1 MTATESVA
9 ILVSTIGLVL
19 QPLFLGYFICY
30 NGYMLLLIGL
40 SARQVRRRVAGHFIE
55 DLDLIDQSDY
65 TKPLTMVVPAFNE
78 EVTIVDSVTNLIH
91 CDYPRFEVVVV
102 NDGSSDRTLEVL
114 KQAFRLRRTDLP
126 YRDAIGTARVRA
138 TYEAT
143 VPLPPSVTQLM
154 VIDKENAGKADALNA
169 GINVSTA
176 PYFVSLDA
184 DSILN
189 QRALKEL
196 MRMVQEDPRIVA
208 VGGQVAI
215 ANGCTIRGGKVVS
228 IGLPSHPWARFQM
241 VEYLRSFTTG
251 RTGLDRLDSILIL
264 SGVFAVFE
272 KEAVIRAG
280 GYLTPLVQHKLV
292 EEYVGARAATV
303 CEDMEIVVRL
313 HRFVRD
319 KLRDRRVA
327 FLPHPVA
334 WTEVPERLDSLRKQR
349 GRWYRGL
356 RESLL
361 YHRAMLFNR
370 KYGRIG
376 WFALPT
382 FWVFEYYGP
391 VIEATGY
398 LFVAALVILEL
409 GFGFPVMNWPYFV
422 AFLLASLGWGMLV
435 NVFAVLV
442 GAWRFR
448 YGLTDRLQRGLL
460 PFGRRQEVF
469 ILLGYAVLEN
479 FFWRWLTLYWRLR
492 GLYDA
497 WRGKRG
503 WEKFARHGFQKPA
516 EAVRVA

>member
-1 MTATESVA
+1 MRVEQFTVIASA
-9 ILVSTIGLVL
+9 IGLVF
-19 QPLFLGYFICY
+19 QPVFLGYFLLY
-30 NGYMLLLIGL
+30 NGYLLLLIVL
-40 SARQVRRRVAGHFIE
+40 SARQIRRRVAGHFIE
-55 DLDLIDQSDY
+55 DLDLIDERDY
-65 TKPLTMVVPAFNE
+65 TKPLTMIVPAFNE

-102 NDGSSDRTLEVL
+102 NDGSSDHTLEVL

-138 TYEAT
+138 MFVAT
-143 VPLPPSVTQLM
+143 IPLPPNVSQLM
-154 VIDKENAGKADALNA
+154 VLDKENAGKADALNA
-169 GINVSTA
+169 GINASTA

-184 DSILN
+184 DSILD

-215 ANGCTIRGGKVVS
+215 ANGCTIRGGRVVS
-228 IGLPSHPWARFQM
+228 VGLPTHPWSRFQM

-272 KEAVIRAG
+272 KETVIRAG
-280 GYLTPLVQHKLV
+280 GYLTPLVQHRLV
-292 EEYVGARAATV
+292 AEYVGGSAGTV

-319 KLRDRRVA
+319 KLRHRRIA

-334 WTEVPERLDSLRKQR
+334 WTEVPEKLESLRKQR

-356 RESLL
+356 RESLF
-361 YHRAMLFNR
+361 YHRDIMFR
-370 KYGRIG
+370 FKYGRIG
-376 WFALPT
+376 WFALPS
-382 FWVFEYYGP
+382 FWLFEYYGP
-391 VIEATGY
+391 VLEALGY
-398 LFVAALVILEL
+398 VFIITFVIMERIVGVPLLNEQYA
-409 GFGFPVMNWPYFV
+409 V
-422 AFLLASLGWGMLV
+422 AFLLASLGWGTLV

-448 YGLTDRLQRGLL
+448 YGLADRLQRGLL
-460 PFGRRQEVF
+460 PFNRRRDVL

-479 FFWRWLTLYWRLR
+479 FFWRYLTLYWRLR
-492 GLYDA
+492 GLWDA
-497 WRGKRG
+497 WRGKSG
-503 WEKFARHGFQKPA
+503 WEKFARQGFQKHPEA
-516 EAVRVA
+516 ERAA

>member
-1 MTATESVA
+1 MLETLAW
-9 ILVSTIGLVL
+9 ILSTIGLVL
-19 QPLFLGYFICY
+19 QPVFLGYFVLY
-30 NGYMLLLIGL
+30 NAYMLTLIGL

-55 DLDLIDQSDY
+55 DLDLIDESDY
-65 TKPLTMVVPAFNE
+65 TKPLTMVVPAYNE
-78 EVTIVDSVTNLIH
+78 EVTIVDSVTNLIQ

-102 NDGSSDRTLEVL
+102 NDGSSDQTLEVL

-126 YRDAIGTARVRA
+126 YRDAIGTAKVRA
-138 TYEAT
+138 MYQAT
-143 VPLPPSVTQLM
+143 VPLPPNVSQLV
-154 VIDKENAGKADALNA
+154 VIDKDNAGKADALNA
-169 GINVSTA
+169 GINASTA

-184 DSILN
+184 DSILD

-215 ANGCTIRGGKVVS
+215 ANGCTIRAGRVVS
-228 IGLPSHPWARFQM
+228 VGLPSHPWARFQM

-272 KEAVIRAG
+272 KETVIRAG
-280 GYLTPLVQHKLV
+280 GYLTPLVQHRLMG
-292 EEYVGARAATV
+292 EYVGGRVGTV
-303 CEDMEIVVRL
+303 CEDMEIIVRL

-319 KLRDRRVA
+319 KLRPRRVA

-334 WTEVPERLDSLRKQR
+334 WTEVPENLDSLRKQR

-361 YHRAMLFNR
+361 YHRDMLFRR

-382 FWVFEYYGP
+382 FWLFEYWGP
-391 VIEATGY
+391 VIEVIGY
-398 LFVAALVILEL
+398 VFVAAFFAVDYLIGGRILNEQ
-409 GFGFPVMNWPYFV
+409 YFV
-422 AFLLASLGWGMLV
+422 AFLLASLGWGTLV

-448 YGLTDRLQRGLL
+448 YGLVDRLQRGLL
-460 PFGRRQEVF
+460 PFDRKRDVL

-479 FFWRWLTLYWRLR
+479 FFWRPLTLYWRLR
-492 GLYDA
+492 GLVDA
-497 WRGKRG
+497 WRGKSG
-503 WEKFARHGFQKPA
+503 WEKFARQGFQKHP
-516 EAVRVA
+516 EAQRAA

>member
-1 MTATESVA
+1 MTGEYLATIASA
-9 ILVSTIGLVL
+9 IGLVA
-19 QPLFLGYFICY
+19 QPVFLGYFLLY
-30 NGYMLLLIGL
+30 NGYLLLLILL
-40 SARQVRRRVAGHFIE
+40 SARQVRRRVAGHFVE
-55 DLDLIDQSDY
+55 DLDLIDESDY

-78 EVTIVDSVTNLIH
+78 EITIVDSVTNLIS

-102 NDGSSDRTLEVL
+102 NDGSSDRTLGML

-138 TYEAT
+138 MYVAT
-143 VPLPPSVTQLM
+143 IPLPPNVSQLI
-154 VIDKENAGKADALNA
+154 VIDKDNAGKADALNA

-184 DSILN
+184 DSILD

-196 MRMVQEDPRIVA
+196 MRMVQEDPRIIA

-215 ANGCTIRGGKVVS
+215 ANGCTIRNGRVVS
-228 IGLPSHPWARFQM
+228 VALPTHPWSRFQM

-251 RTGLDRLDSILIL
+251 RTGLDRLDSVLIL

-280 GYLTPLVQHKLV
+280 GYLTPLVEHRLV
-292 EEYVGARAATV
+292 GEYVGGSAGTV

-319 KLRDRRVA
+319 KLRPRRVA

-334 WTEVPERLDSLRKQR
+334 WTEVPERLESLRKQR

-356 RESLL
+356 RESLF
-361 YHRAMLFNR
+361 YHRDMLFRR

-382 FWVFEYYGP
+382 FWLFEYYGP
-391 VIEATGY
+391 MIEAMGY
-398 LFVAALVILEL
+398 LFVVAFLIMEWAFQIPILNEQ
-409 GFGFPVMNWPYFV
+409 YAV
-422 AFLLASLGWGMLV
+422 AFLLASLGWGTLV

-448 YGLTDRLQRGLL
+448 YGLADRLQRGLL
-460 PFGRRQEVF
+460 PFDRRRDVL

-479 FFWRWLTLYWRLR
+479 FFWRPLTLYWRLR
-492 GLYDA
+492 GLWDA
-497 WRGKRG
+497 WRGKSG
-503 WEKFARHGFQKPA
+503 WEKFARQGFQKHP
-516 EAVRVA
+516 EAQRAA

>member
-1 MTATESVA
+1 MSTGYVVT
-9 ILVSTIGLVL
+9 ILSAIGLVL
-19 QPLFLGYFICY
+19 QPLFLAYFLCY
-30 NGYMLLLIGL
+30 NGYMLTLIML
-40 SARQVRRRVAGHFIE
+40 SARQVGRRVAGHFVE
-55 DLDLIDQSDY
+55 DLDLIDHGDY

-78 EVTIVDSVTNLIH
+78 DVTIVDSVTNLIH
-91 CDYPRFEVVVV
+91 CDYPRFEVIVV
-102 NDGSSDRTLEVL
+102 NDGSSDRTLEAL
-114 KQAFRLRRTDLP
+114 KEAFRLRRTDLP

-143 VPLPPSVTQLM
+143 IRLPANVSQLM

-169 GINVSTA
+169 GINASTA

-184 DSILN
+184 DSILD

-228 IGLPSHPWARFQM
+228 VGLPSHPWARFQM

-251 RTGLDRLDSILIL
+251 RTGLDRLDAILIL

-272 KEAVIRAG
+272 KETVIRAG
-280 GYLTPLVQHKLV
+280 GYLTPLVQHRLV
-292 EEYVGARAATV
+292 EEYVGGRLATV

-313 HRFVRD
+313 HRFVHD
-319 KLRDRRVA
+319 KLRPRRVA

-334 WTEVPERLDSLRKQR
+334 WTEVPERLESLRKQR

-356 RESLL
+356 RESLF
-361 YHRAMLFNR
+361 YHRAMLFNP

-382 FWVFEYYGP
+382 FWLFEYYGP
-391 VIEATGY
+391 LIEALGY
-398 LFVAALVILEL
+398 LFVASSMVLEL
-409 GFGFPVMNWPYFV
+409 GFGVPVMDWPYFV
-422 AFLLASLGWGMLV
+422 AFLVASLGWGMLV

-448 YGLTDRLQRGLL
+448 YGLADRLQRGLL
-460 PFGRRQEVF
+460 PFSRKRDVL

-497 WRGKRG
+497 WRGKQG
-503 WEKFARHGFQKPA
+503 WEKFARQGFQKHP
-516 EAVRVA
+516 EAVRAA

>member
-1 MTATESVA
+1 MGEHIAWIASV
-9 ILVSTIGLVL
+9 IGLIL
-19 QPLFLGYFICY
+19 QPVFLAYFILY
-30 NGYMLLLIGL
+30 TGYMMVLIAL

-55 DLDLIDQSDY
+55 DLDLIDESDY

-78 EVTIVDSVTNLIH
+78 EVTIVDSVTNLVH

-102 NDGSSDRTLEVL
+102 NDGSSDHTLDVL
-114 KQAFRLRRTDLP
+114 KEAFRLRRTDLP

-138 TYEAT
+138 MYQSTIK
-143 VPLPPSVTQLM
+143 LPKNVSQLI
-154 VIDKENAGKADALNA
+154 VIDKDNAGKADALNA
-169 GINVSTA
+169 GINASTA

-184 DSILN
+184 DSILD

-196 MRMVQEDPRIVA
+196 MRMVQEDPRIIA

-215 ANGCTIRGGKVVS
+215 ANGCTIRGGRVMSV
-228 IGLPSHPWARFQM
+228 GLPSHPWARFQM

-251 RTGLDRLDSILIL
+251 RTGLDRLDSVLIL

-272 KEAVIRAG
+272 KETVIRAG
-280 GYLTPLVQHKLV
+280 GYLTPLVQHRLV
-292 EEYVGARAATV
+292 GEYIGARASTV

-313 HRFVRD
+313 HRFIRD
-319 KLRDRRVA
+319 KERTRRIA

-356 RESLL
+356 RESLF
-361 YHRAMLFNR
+361 YHRDMLFR
-370 KYGRIG
+370 KKFGRIG

-382 FWVFEYYGP
+382 FWLFEYYGP
-391 VIEATGY
+391 VIEAFGY
-398 LFVAALVILEL
+398 LFVAVFFILERI
-409 GFGFPVMNWPYFV
+409 FGVQILNEQYAV
-422 AFLLASLGWGMLV
+422 AFLLASLGWGTLV

-448 YGLTDRLQRGLL
+448 YGLADRLQRGLL
-460 PFGRRQEVF
+460 PFSQRREVL

-479 FFWRWLTLYWRLR
+479 FFWRLLTLYWRLR

-497 WRGKRG
+497 WRGKQG
-503 WEKFARHGFQKPA
+503 WEKFARQGFQKHP
-516 EAVRVA
+516 EAVRAT

>member
-1 MTATESVA
+1 MTFGQSLA
-9 ILVSTIGLVL
+9 ILISTLGLIL
-19 QPLFLGYFICY
+19 QPVFLVYFFCY
-30 NGYMLLLIGL
+30 NGYMLVLILL
-40 SARQVRRRVAGHFIE
+40 SARQVRRRVAGHFVE
-55 DLDLIDQSDY
+55 DLDLIDHSDY
-65 TKPLTMVVPAFNE
+65 TKPLTMVVPAYNE

-91 CDYPRFEVVVV
+91 CDYPRFEVIVV

-114 KQAFRLRRTDLP
+114 KQALRLRRSDLP

-143 VPLPPSVTQLM
+143 VPLPPNVSQIM

-169 GINVSTA
+169 GINASTA

-184 DSILN
+184 DSILD

-196 MRMVQEDPRIVA
+196 MRMIQEDPRIVA

-272 KEAVIRAG
+272 KETVIRAG

-292 EEYVGARAATV
+292 EEYIGGRAATV

-319 KLRDRRVA
+319 KLRNRRIA

-356 RESLL
+356 RESLF
-361 YHRAMLFNR
+361 YHRSMLFSPR
-370 KYGRIG
+370 YGRIG
-376 WFALPT
+376 MFALPT
-382 FWVFEYYGP
+382 FWLFEYYGP
-391 VIEATGY
+391 VIEAIGY
-398 LFVAALVILEL
+398 FFILAFVALEL
-409 GFGFPVMNWPYFV
+409 TFNLPVMNWQFFV

-448 YGLTDRLQRGLL
+448 YGLADRLQRGLL
-460 PFGRRQEVF
+460 PFRNRDVL
-469 ILLGYAVLEN
+469 ILLWYAVLEN

-497 WRGKRG
+497 WRGKQG
-503 WEKFARHGFQKPA
+503 WEKFARRGFQKHPEPA
-516 EAVRVA
+516 RAA

>member
-1 MTATESVA
+1 MLETLAW
-9 ILVSTIGLVL
+9 ILSTIGLVL
-19 QPLFLGYFICY
+19 QPVFLGYFVLY
-30 NGYMLLLIGL
+30 NGYMLTLIAL

-55 DLDLIDQSDY
+55 DLDLIDESDY
-65 TKPLTMVVPAFNE
+65 TKPLTMVVPAYNE
-78 EVTIVDSVTNLIH
+78 EVTIVDSVTNLIQ

-102 NDGSSDRTLEVL
+102 NDGSSDKTLDVL

-126 YRDAIGTARVRA
+126 YRDAIGTAKVRA
-138 TYEAT
+138 MYQAT
-143 VPLPPSVTQLM
+143 VPLPKNVSQLV

-169 GINVSTA
+169 GINASTA

-184 DSILN
+184 DSILD

-196 MRMVQEDPRIVA
+196 MRMIQEDPRIVA

-215 ANGCTIRGGKVVS
+215 ANGCTIRAGRVVS
-228 IGLPSHPWARFQM
+228 VGLPSHPWARFQM

-272 KEAVIRAG
+272 KETVIRAG
-280 GYLTPLVQHKLV
+280 GYLTPLVQHRLMG
-292 EEYVGARAATV
+292 EYVGGRVGTV
-303 CEDMEIVVRL
+303 CEDMEIIVRL

-319 KLRDRRVA
+319 KLRPRRVA

-334 WTEVPERLDSLRKQR
+334 WTEVPENLDSLRKQR

-361 YHRAMLFNR
+361 YHRDMLFRR

-382 FWVFEYYGP
+382 FWLFEYWGP
-391 VIEATGY
+391 VIEFIGY
-398 LFVAALVILEL
+398 IFVLAFFAVDYLLGGRILNEQ
-409 GFGFPVMNWPYFV
+409 YFV
-422 AFLLASLGWGMLV
+422 AFLLASLGWGTLV

-448 YGLTDRLQRGLL
+448 YGLADRLQRGLL
-460 PFGRRQEVF
+460 PFDRKRDVL

-479 FFWRWLTLYWRLR
+479 FFWRPLTLYWRLR
-492 GLYDA
+492 GLVDA
-497 WRGKRG
+497 WRGKSG
-503 WEKFARHGFQKPA
+503 WEKFARQGFQKHP
-516 EAVRVA
+516 EAQRAA

>member
-1 MTATESVA
+1 MGEQFTIVA
-9 ILVSTIGLVL
+9 SAIGLVF
-19 QPLFLGYFICY
+19 QPVFLGYFLLY
-30 NGYMLLLIGL
+30 NGYLLLLILL
-40 SARQVRRRVAGHFIE
+40 SARQIRRRVAGHFVE
-55 DLDLIDQSDY
+55 DLDLIDGSDY
-65 TKPLTMVVPAFNE
+65 TKPLTMIVPAFNE

-138 TYEAT
+138 MFVAT
-143 VPLPPSVTQLM
+143 APLPSNITQLM
-154 VIDKENAGKADALNA
+154 VLDKENAGKADALNA
-169 GINVSTA
+169 GINASTA

-184 DSILN
+184 DSILD

-215 ANGCTIRGGKVVS
+215 ANGCTIRGGRVVS
-228 IGLPSHPWARFQM
+228 VGLPTHPWSRFQM

-272 KEAVIRAG
+272 KETVIRAG
-280 GYLTPLVQHKLV
+280 GYLTPLIQHRLV
-292 EEYVGARAATV
+292 AEYVGGTAGTV

-313 HRFVRD
+313 HRFIRD
-319 KLRDRRVA
+319 KLRHRRIA

-334 WTEVPERLDSLRKQR
+334 WTEVPEKLESLRKQR

-356 RESLL
+356 RESLF
-361 YHRAMLFNR
+361 YHRDMMFR
-370 KYGRIG
+370 IKYGRIG
-376 WFALPT
+376 WFALPS
-382 FWVFEYYGP
+382 FWLFEYYGP
-391 VIEATGY
+391 VLEAMGYVFIIMFVVMEQLTGTRLLNEQY
-398 LFVAALVILEL
+398 A
-409 GFGFPVMNWPYFV
+409 V
-422 AFLLASLGWGMLV
+422 AFLLASLGWGTLV

-448 YGLTDRLQRGLL
+448 YGLADRLQRGLL
-460 PFGRRQEVF
+460 PFNRRRDVL

-479 FFWRWLTLYWRLR
+479 FFWRYLTLYWRLR
-492 GLYDA
+492 GLWDA
-497 WRGKRG
+497 WRGKSG
-503 WEKFARHGFQKPA
+503 WEKFARQGFQKHP
-516 EAVRVA
+516 ETVRAA